1 MRRRMIAFSLIALA
15 LAALFVRLGIW
26 QLDRRHQRRARNAM
40 IAAQA
45 TALPVAFDSVPRDT
59 ARAHYRRA
67 TVRGVPDYGHE
78 LVLASRTRNGSPG
91 VHVFTPVR
99 VAVRG
104 TAVLVNRGW
113 VFSPDGAT
121 ADLTRWREGD
131 TLAVEGYVEP
141 LPAGNV
147 KPLKGR
153 VLRQVTL
160 GGVREAL
167 PYPVAPMYLVAQ
179 RPGDS
184 ANVRPARLTLPDL
197 NDEGP
202 HLGYALQ
209 WFAFA
214 LIAVIG
220 AAIGV
225 RKRAG

>member
-1 MRRRMIAFSLIALA
+1 MRRRMIAFSVIALA

-26 QLDRRHQRRARNAM
+26 QLDRRHERRARNAR

-45 TALPVAFDSVPRDT
+45 AALPVAFDAVPSDT

-67 TVRGVPDYGHE
+67 TLRGVPDYEHE
-78 LVLASRTRNGSPG
+78 LVLASRTRSGSPG
-91 VHVFTPVR
+91 VHVLTPVR
-99 VAVRG
+99 VSGRD
-104 TAVLVNRGW
+104 TAILVNRGW

-121 ADLTRWREGD
+121 ADLARWREGD
-131 TLAVEGYVEP
+131 TLVVEGYVEP
-141 LPAGNV
+141 IAAGDV
-147 KPLKGR
+147 EPIRGR

-160 GGVREAL
+160 AGVRGAL
-167 PYPVAPMYLVAQ
+167 PYPVAPMYLVVQ

-220 AAIGV
+220 AGIAV
-225 RKRAG
+225 RKRVG